1 MEKIQPRL
9 SYLILTLALMF
20 PLVSWAQ
27 FDLASS
33 SHTDITCNNIDEG
46 VTNDGTI
53 TLTFDGASSARGKTV
68 VWWKFNGTAF
78 VALGGGDVPTQINN
92 PAGGGNVGAT
102 SIQARNL
109 GVGYYYAVITGASGE
124 VETSPTFSISK
135 PDPISLVVNTSAT
148 IDPLCIGGSTGQI
161 SVTAYGGLGTYSYA
175 ISTSNGS
182 YTYNDADGIFP
193 GLSDASNPTYHFSV
207 QATSGSNTCT
217 YDYLAGGSL
226 VGTDITETLTDPP
239 ALNLGTVS
247 STNVVCF
254 GESTG
259 TVIMTAASGGTG
271 SKLTYGIA
279 ANTTGT
285 APADGAYSFTNQE
298 NLGSGTTF
306 TGISANT
313 AGQSY
318 FVAVQDEN
326 GCIAKANGAATT
338 VNGPIADL
346 SVGGFIR
353 DNPSTIGGTNGS
365 VQLSG
370 GGATGGTPGYTYKWV
385 KANGDQVGT
394 DPNLTQATA
403 TSGNVPEETYTLTV
417 TDANSCQKTFAQ
429 QTLTDCFDVDE
440 TIINLTGFELGN
452 GSITLLPVVDNSVES
467 YTWGITWNGAA
478 SGPVNPSLVP
488 NTRNKKVTRQTN
500 AAPASPN
507 NNVLSVSDTSEI
519 DVGDVVNIAA
529 GTDLNGV
536 VTVIDKPLSGPNA
549 GKLILSTTHNISNGV
564 DLTFTPLKIL
574 SLGADTYTATI
585 TGTAGGGACSK
596 VIPYVVT
603 QPAPFTITSLTSP
616 KTISGDANDIICKDA
631 DDAYITAAV
640 NGGTSPFNIQ
650 YKYKPTSE
658 AAYSSKYGV
667 FTTAIGSWDDTQFTN
682 GLTSKNLAA
691 GFYSV
696 RIKDYNG
703 VFTNDVEIQI
713 TEPNSGFIMPIVAA
727 TAAVNGAISSN
738 TTALVVDSNVGVIK
752 VGDVVT
758 GKQTNGSTFSR
769 VVSGIVDQQNLVLSS
784 AVNPLEDNTVLT
796 FTNVNTLSLTDVSC
810 FGLGDGKAEFDPDRG
825 NEIDSIKWYKWSGS
839 TKNHLSGYLGLT
851 SVDTLLEGS
860 YTVELTDAFGC
871 VQATNYAINEPEVLS
886 LDETITN
893 VVCPTTSSAKV
904 NGDYSGGSA
913 ASRINVDTNDG
924 TIAVGDVVT
933 GSGISGMVLVTTV
946 HSQLD
951 ISLSAVVTLNDNT
964 DLTFS
969 PPGKISVIVGGA
981 NSNTLNSQFYEYQW
995 DQGGV
1000 LMPLSQVTNTGTSTT
1015 QLTVTEAGN
1024 YTLNVTDFNGCSYTT
1039 KTTQFQ
1045 ETYPVNIPSNI
1056 SVALTTVSGVNAY
1069 GKDSVNVSA
1078 PFCKDGNDGYIL
1090 IDVAGGTPNP
1100 NYGYRYSWYKDG
1112 AATVFASSE
1121 DISDLE
1127 NGVYDVVVTDGNG
1140 CTFQSIDYTI
1150 TSPSSSYHIES
1161 LLTPTPTVLTN
1172 PTCNGDL
1179 GSIAVVI
1186 DDDDDGAHPS
1196 GYTYSWYRG
1205 QAATGS
1211 PFNTTNTKLV
1221 SGLAAGYY
1229 TFEVNDYYGCVKTQ
1243 TYQVEEYPIIVITS
1257 NITELSCPDS
1267 KDAKIEI
1274 EASGGNAVLAT
1285 DYTYSWIKDGDPFP
1299 INAPNT
1305 NTDLLGLDSGVFIVT
1320 VSDQSTTAP
1329 NKAACV
1335 VKDTLTVNYLAGFQ
1349 VEEVITPAPCK
1360 GGTTSAISVDIS
1372 GGTAPYTQQWKLG
1385 GVFVGNGTSLDN
1397 LVDGTYRLIVTDVNN
1412 CTSAPGDFDYAVSA
1426 PTTTYN
1432 LNPAKVVSRT
1442 VLAAP
1447 TETVISPVVCN
1458 GESSGSVEVKFTID
1472 AGHPTDYDYAWY
1484 AGKTATG
1491 PKIENEKVISGISEG
1506 DYTFQVTDENGCVKE
1521 ATYYVQE
1528 YTAMQISSRLRDNVC
1543 GGDQI
1548 GLIEVEANGG
1558 NSLNYDYV
1566 WSKNGTTF
1574 NPADSAWTDTEID
1587 SLASGIY
1594 RIIITDEQGCPID
1607 KVFEITNVP
1616 SIQVFPT
1623 VTNVVCKD
1631 SATGEINVRIT
1642 GGNAPYSQTW
1652 DKYGIYVDDT
1662 TTISRLD
1669 SGTYTLSVV
1678 DALNCPTV
1686 VQDVV
1691 VTEPVTTYTINP
1703 IIADVSCYGS
1713 KDGTINIG
1721 LRPDNGHPF
1730 PFAVNWVKDGE
1741 LFDSDKF
1748 VVKDLN
1754 SGDYQV
1760 SITDPIGCTRYD
1772 SVTVFQ
1778 PDKIFLHPTLDTL
1791 ECFNGTDAKI
1801 TLDPTGGSESYPT
1814 IIWRYNAKDS
1824 PDTITTEDIAFAAT
1838 DLTAG
1843 AHLVTLV
1850 DKKGCTKDSTI
1861 ILYNPPDMVVDPA
1874 ITNVLCQDGSTGVI
1888 TASMVNGNAP
1898 FEYSWVDYGKV
1909 YNTTNTI
1916 DSLAA
1921 GDYYLAV
1928 QDKFFCLSD
1937 TFTIT
1942 VTEPNNR
1949 FNINGDITRITC
1961 RDSSDAQI
1969 LLSIEVLGESTDF
1982 TYEWEKEGVL
1992 ISESQDQIDI
2002 PYGTYTVGATDNFGC
2017 ERSNSFTIENP
2028 DAVNV
2033 TSTQENMVCWGDST
2047 GLIALSPTGGWGNF
2061 RYEWKRDLVPL
2072 PINESFGSALP
2083 AGDYII
2089 DVIDE
2094 GLCETPVYVTLTGPD
2109 TVKFDI
2115 ATTNLTCPG
2124 DKDGT
2129 ITASVTGGTGGYTY
2143 NWAKDGEP
2151 FSQNINLARI
2161 AGGEYEL
2168 IITDDALCEY
2178 SSGIIEITEPQTL
2191 SLEVLSL
2198 KNNLCTTTSNGEF
2211 TIAASG
2217 GTGEYVYRINGGDP
2231 FPNNYYGG
2239 LRGGDQN
2246 IEITDENLCT
2256 YDTTLVVETDYL
2268 LVADFDLE
2276 YDYPYIDWPISL
2288 FDASKGPEIIDWSWD
2303 LGNGALVNEV
2313 NARNTYVSPAP
2324 YPITLKITNAVGC
2337 EAVSTQVL
2345 DVEKGFRV
2353 TVPSAFTPNQDG
2365 LNDYFRPT
2373 LENIVSMYLVIFNK
2387 YGSVVFETNDLD
2399 GEWDGSLN
2407 QIPLP
2412 QDSYLYEITY
2422 EAESGIFRTSR
2433 GKVAMLR

>member
-1 MEKIQPRL
+1 M
-9 SYLILTLALMF
+9 S
-20 PLVSWAQ
+20 PLRTWAQ
-27 FDLASS
+27 FDIASS

-53 TLTFDGASSARGKTV
+53 TINFDGASSARGKTI

-78 VALGGGDVPTQINN
+78 AALAGGDIPTQINN

-124 VETSPTFSISK
+124 VETSPTFSITK

-148 IDPLCIGGSTGQI
+148 VDPLCRGGSTGQI

-259 TVIMTAASGGTG
+259 TVTMTAASGGTG
-271 SKLTYGIA
+271 TKLTYGIA

-326 GCIAKANGAATT
+326 GCIVKANGAATT
-338 VNGPIADL
+338 VNGPSADL
-346 SVGGFIR
+346 AVGGFTR
-353 DNPSTIGGTNGS
+353 DNPTTNGGVNGS

-370 GGATGGTPGYTYKWV
+370 GGATGGTSPYAYRWV
-385 KANGDQVGT
+385 KSNGDQVGT
-394 DPNLTQATA
+394 QANLTQATA
-403 TSGNVPEETYTLTV
+403 TSGNVPEETYTLTI
-417 TDANSCQKTFAQ
+417 TDDNSCQKTFAQ
-429 QTLTDCFDVDE
+429 QTLINCFDVDE
-440 TIINLTGFELGN
+440 TIINLTGFELGD
-452 GSITLLPVVDNSVES
+452 GSVTLLPVVDNSGES
-467 YTWGITWNGAA
+467 YTWGITWNGTA
-478 SGPVNPSLVP
+478 SGPVNPSLTP

-500 AAPASPN
+500 AAPAGPN
-507 NNVLSVSDTSEI
+507 NNVLSLSDTSQI
-519 DVGDVVNIAA
+519 DVGDIVNIAA
-529 GTDLNGV
+529 GTDLAGV
-536 VTVIDKPLSGPNA
+536 VTVIDKPLTGPNA
-549 GKLILSTTHNISNGV
+549 GKIILSTTHNIANGT

-574 SLGADTYTATI
+574 SLGADTYSATI
-585 TGTAGGGACSK
+585 TGTASGGVACTK
-596 VIPYVVT
+596 TIPYVVT

-640 NGGTSPFNIQ
+640 SGGTSPYNIQ
-650 YKYKPTSE
+650 YKYKATSE

-667 FTTAIGSWDDTQFTN
+667 FTTAIGSWDDTHFTN
-682 GLTSKNLAA
+682 GLTSTNLAA

-738 TTALVVDSNVGVIK
+738 TTALVVDNNVGVIK
-752 VGDVVT
+752 AGDIVT
-758 GKQTNGSTFSR
+758 GKQTDGSTFSR
-769 VVSGIVDQQNLVLSS
+769 VVNSLSDQQNLVLSS
-784 AVNPLEDNTVLT
+784 AINPLEDNTVLT

-839 TKNHLSGYLGLT
+839 TKNHLTGYLGLT

-860 YTVELTDAFGC
+860 YTVGLTDAFGC
-871 VQATNYAINEPEVLS
+871 VQSTNFAINEPEVLS

-913 ASRINVDTNDG
+913 AARINVDTNNG

-933 GSGISGMVLVTTV
+933 GTGISGMVLVTTV

-951 ISLSAVVTLNDNT
+951 LTLSAVVTLNDNT

-1000 LMPLSQVTNTGTSTT
+1000 LMPTSQVTNTGTSTT

-1024 YTLNVTDFNGCSYTT
+1024 YTLNVTDFNGCAYTT

-1045 ETYPVNIPSNI
+1045 ETYGVNIPANI
-1056 SVALTTVSGVNAY
+1056 SVALTTVSGVNVY
-1069 GKDSVNVSA
+1069 GKDSINVSA
-1078 PFCKDGNDGYIL
+1078 PFCKDGDDGYIL

-1112 AATVFASSE
+1112 AGTVFASSE
-1121 DISDLE
+1121 DISELQ

-1140 CTFQSIDYTI
+1140 CTFQSADYTI
-1150 TSPSSSYHIES
+1150 TSPASSYHIEA
-1161 LLTPTPTVLTN
+1161 LNTATPTVLTN
-1172 PTCNGDL
+1172 PTCNGDE
-1179 GSIAVVI
+1179 GSIAVII

-1196 GYTYSWYRG
+1196 GYTYSWYTG
-1205 QAATGS
+1205 QAATGT
-1211 PFNTTNTKLV
+1211 PFNTSNTKLV
-1221 SGLAAGYY
+1221 SGLPAGYY

-1243 TYQVEEYPIIVITS
+1243 TYQIEQYPKIVITS
-1257 NITELSCPDS
+1257 NITELSCPTAS
-1267 KDAKIEI
+1267 DAKIEI

-1285 DYTYSWIKDGDPFP
+1285 DYSYSWIKDGDPFP
-1299 INAPNT
+1299 IAGPST
-1305 NTDLLGLDSGVFIVT
+1305 NTDLVGLDSGIFVVT
-1320 VSDQSTTAP
+1320 VSDQPTSAP
-1329 NKAACV
+1329 DKAVCV
-1335 VKDTLTVNYLAGFQ
+1335 VKDTLTVSYLAGFQ
-1349 VEEVITPAPCK
+1349 VTELITPAACK
-1360 GGTTSAISVDIS
+1360 EGGTSTISVSIS
-1372 GGTAPYTQQWKLG
+1372 GGTAPYTQQWKTNPG
-1385 GVFVGNGTSLDN
+1385 GVFVGATATLNDLPNGN
-1397 LVDGTYRLIVTDVNN
+1397 YRLIVTDKNN
-1412 CTSAPGDFDYAVSA
+1412 CTSAPGDFDFAVSA
-1426 PTTTYN
+1426 PTTTFSIN
-1432 LNPAKVVSRT
+1432 APTVVSNT
-1442 VLAAP
+1442 VTAAA
-1447 TETVISPVVCN
+1447 TASVISPVVCN

-1472 AGHPTDYDYAWY
+1472 PGHPTDYDYAWY
-1484 AGKTATG
+1484 AGRTAAG
-1491 PKIENEKVISGISEG
+1491 PKIENEKIISGISEG
-1506 DYTFQVTDENGCVKE
+1506 HYTFQATDENGCVRE

-1528 YTAMQISSRLRDNVC
+1528 YTAMQISSRLSDNIC

-1548 GLIEVEANGG
+1548 GKIEVEANGG

-1607 KVFEITNVP
+1607 KVFEITDVP
-1616 SIQVFPT
+1616 PIQVFPT

-1631 SATGEINVRIT
+1631 SATGEINIRVI
-1642 GGNAPYSQTW
+1642 GGNAPYTQTW
-1652 DKYGIYVDDT
+1652 DKYGVFVDDT
-1662 TTISRLD
+1662 PLITGLD
-1669 SGTYTLSVV
+1669 SGTYTLNVV
-1678 DALNCPTV
+1678 DSLNCPTIV
-1686 VQDVV
+1686 KDVI
-1691 VTEPVTTYTINP
+1691 VTEPTTTYTIGP

-1721 LRPDNGHPF
+1721 LKPDNGHPF
-1730 PFAVNWVKDGE
+1730 PFAVSWIKDGE

-1748 VVKDLN
+1748 VVQDLN
-1754 SGDYQV
+1754 SGSYDV
-1760 SITDPIGCTRYD
+1760 SITDPIGCTRTD
-1772 SVTVFQ
+1772 SVFVNQ
-1778 PDKIFLHPTLDTL
+1778 PDKIFLHPALDTL
-1791 ECFNGTDAKI
+1791 ECYNASDAGI
-1801 TLDPTGGSESYPT
+1801 TLDPTGGSNSYPT

-1838 DLTAG
+1838 GLNAG
-1843 AHLVTLV
+1843 NHLITLV
-1850 DKKGCTKDSTI
+1850 DKKGCVKDSTI
-1861 ILYNPPDMVVDPA
+1861 ILYNPENMLVNPA
-1874 ITNVLCQDGSTGVI
+1874 ITDVLCKDASTGTI

-1898 FEYSWVDYGKV
+1898 FSYTWVEYGKV

-1921 GDYYLAV
+1921 GDYFLAV
-1928 QDKFFCLSD
+1928 QDKYQCLSD
-1937 TFTIT
+1937 TFTIN
-1942 VTEPNNR
+1942 VTEPNNQ

-1961 RDSSDAQI
+1961 RDSSDARI
-1969 LLSIEVLGESTDF
+1969 MLSIDVLGESTDF
-1982 TYEWEKEGVL
+1982 TYEWDKEGVPL
-1992 ISESQDQIDI
+1992 SESRDLIDI
-2002 PYGTYTVGATDNFGC
+2002 TAGTYTIGATDNFGC
-2017 ERSNSFTIENP
+2017 LRSNSFTVANP

-2033 TSTQENMVCWGDST
+2033 TSTQENMRCWGDST

-2061 RYEWKRDLVPL
+2061 SYEWKRDLVPL
-2072 PINESFGSALP
+2072 PISESFGNALP

-2094 GLCETPVYVTLTGPD
+2094 GLCETPVYITLTGPD
-2109 TVKFDI
+2109 SVNFNTRS
-2115 ATTNLTCPG
+2115 TNLTCAG
-2124 DKDGT
+2124 DRDGA
-2129 ITASVTGGTGGYTY
+2129 ISVSVTGGTGTLTY
-2143 NWAKDGEP
+2143 NWAKDGDP
-2151 FSQNINLARI
+2151 YSQNINLTRLT
-2161 AGGEYEL
+2161 GGNFEL
-2168 IITDDALCEY
+2168 IITDESLCEY
-2178 SSGIIEITEPQTL
+2178 SSGIIEITEPEVI

-2198 KNNLCTTTSNGEF
+2198 KNNLCTTTNNGEF
-2211 TIAASG
+2211 SVAAKG
-2217 GTGEYVYRINGGDP
+2217 GTGEYLYRINDGDP
-2231 FPNNYYGG
+2231 FPNNTYGG
-2239 LRGGDQN
+2239 LKGGDQI
-2246 IEITDENLCT
+2246 IEVTDENKCT

-2268 LVADFDLE
+2268 LVSDFDID

-2288 FDASKGPEIIDWSWD
+2288 FDDSKGPEIINWSWD
-2303 LGNGALVNEV
+2303 LGNGAVVDEV
-2313 NARNTYVSPAP
+2313 NARNTYVTPGS
-2324 YPITLKITNAVGC
+2324 YPITLKITNSVGC
-2337 EAVSTQVL
+2337 EAINTKIL

-2353 TVPSAFTPNQDG
+2353 IVPSAFTPNQDG

-2373 LENIVSMYLVIFNK
+2373 LENIVSMYLVIYNK
-2387 YGSVVFETNDLD
+2387 YGSVVYETQDLD

-2407 QIPLP
+2407 LIPLP

-2422 EAESGIFRTSR
+2422 EAESGIFRTDR

>member
-1 MEKIQPRL
+1 MESIQRRL
-9 SYLILTLALMF
+9 SYFILTFALVS
-20 PLVSWAQ
+20 PLISWAQ

-33 SHTDITCNNIDEG
+33 AHTDITCNNIDEG
-46 VTNDGTI
+46 ITNDGTI
-53 TLTFDGASSARGKTV
+53 TLTFDAASSARGKTV
-68 VWWKFNGTAF
+68 VWWKFNGTAYA
-78 VALGGGDVPTQINN
+78 ALTGGSVPTAVNN
-92 PAGGGNVGAT
+92 PAGGGNVGGT

-124 VETSPTFSISK
+124 VETSPTFSITK

-148 IDPLCIGGSTGQI
+148 IDPLCIGGTTGQI

-175 ISTSNGS
+175 VSTSNGS
-182 YTYNDADGIFP
+182 YTYNDADGIFT

-207 QATSGSNTCT
+207 RATDGTNVCT
-217 YDYLAGGSL
+217 YDYAAGGTLS
-226 VGTDITETLTDPP
+226 GTDITETLTDPG
-239 ALNLGTVS
+239 AITLGTVS

-271 SKLTYGIA
+271 TLTYGIA
-279 ANTTGT
+279 SNTTGT
-285 APADGAYSFTNQE
+285 APADGSYSFTNT
-298 NLGSGTTF
+298 GSGTTF

-313 AGQSY
+313 AGNSY
-318 FVAVQDEN
+318 FVAVQDDN
-326 GCIAKANGAATT
+326 GCITKSNGASTT
-338 VNGPIADL
+338 VTGPGTDL
-346 SVGGFIR
+346 AVGGFTR
-353 DNPSTIGGTNGS
+353 DNPSSIGGVDGS

-370 GGATGGTPGYTYKWV
+370 GGVTGGTSGYTYSWV
-385 KANGDQVGT
+385 KSNGDVVGT
-394 DPNLTQATA
+394 SANLTTATA
-403 TSGNVPEETYTLTV
+403 TSGTVPREIYTLTV

-429 QTLTDCFDVDE
+429 QTLSDCFDVDE
-440 TIINLTGFELGN
+440 TIINLTGFELGD
-452 GSITLLPVVDNSVES
+452 GSVTLLPVVDNSNES
-467 YTWGITWNGAA
+467 YTWGITWNGTA
-478 SGPVNPSLVP
+478 SGPVNPSLTP
-488 NTRNKKVTRQTN
+488 NTRNLLVTRRTN

-507 NNVLSVSDTSEI
+507 DNVLSVSDTSKI
-519 DVGDVVNIAA
+519 DVGDIVNIAS
-529 GTDLNGV
+529 GTDLVGV

-549 GKLILSTTHNISNGV
+549 GKLILSTPHNISTGV

-585 TGTAGGGACSK
+585 TGTPSGGGACTK

-603 QPAPFTITSLTSP
+603 QPANFFITTLSSP
-616 KTISGDANDIICKDA
+616 KTFSGDANDIICKDA

-640 NGGTSPFNIQ
+640 DGGTSPYNIQ
-650 YKYKPTSE
+650 YKYKATSA

-667 FTTAIGSWDDTQFTN
+667 FTTAIGSWDNTHFTS
-682 GLTSKNLAA
+682 GLTSTNLAA

-703 VFTNDVEIQI
+703 VFTDDVEIEI

-738 TTALVVDSNVGVIK
+738 TTALVVDTNVGVIK
-752 VGDVVT
+752 AGDVVT
-758 GKQTNGSTFSR
+758 GKQTDGSTFSR
-769 VVSGIVDQQNLVLSS
+769 VVVSLGDQQNLVLNT
-784 AVNPLEDNTVLT
+784 AINPLEDNTVLT
-796 FTNVNTLSLTDVSC
+796 FTNENTLSLTDVSC

-839 TKNHLSGYLGLT
+839 TKNHLTGYLGLT

-860 YTVELTDAFGC
+860 YTVELRDAFGC

-893 VVCPTTSSAKV
+893 VVCPVSSSADV
-904 NGDYSGGSA
+904 VTSTGNTA
-913 ASRINVDTNDG
+913 LVLNNNVG
-924 TIAVGDVVT
+924 TIAVGDVIT
-933 GSGISGMVLVTTV
+933 GTGISGMVIVTAIADQNNITV
-946 HSQLD
+946 STN
-951 ISLSAVVTLNDNT
+951 ITASGN
-964 DLTFS
+964 LTFD
-969 PPGKISVIVGGA
+969 PPGKISVVVGGA

-1000 LMPLSQVTNTGTSTT
+1000 LMPISQVKNTGTSTT
-1015 QLTVTEAGN
+1015 ELTVTEAGN
-1024 YTLNVTDFNGCSYTT
+1024 YTLNVTDFNGCAYTT
-1039 KTTQFQ
+1039 QTTQFQ

-1056 SVALTTVSGVNAY
+1056 SVALTTVSGVNAV

-1078 PFCKDGNDGYIL
+1078 PFCKDGDDGYIL

-1112 AATVFASSE
+1112 AGSVFASSE
-1121 DISDLE
+1121 DISDLQ

-1150 TSPSSSYHIES
+1150 ASPTSSYHIEN
-1161 LLTPTPTVLTN
+1161 LTTPTPSVLTN

-1179 GSIAVVI
+1179 GSIAVII
-1186 DDDDDGAHPS
+1186 DDDDDGVHPS
-1196 GYTYSWYRG
+1196 GYTYNWYTG

-1211 PFNTTNTKLV
+1211 PFNTENTKLV
-1221 SGLAAGYY
+1221 SSLAAGYY

-1243 TYQVEEYPIIVITS
+1243 TYQVEQYPIIVITS
-1257 NITELSCPDS
+1257 NVTELSCPDS
-1267 KDAKIEI
+1267 GDAQIEI

-1285 DYTYSWIKDGDPFP
+1285 DYTYSWVKDGDPFP
-1299 INAPNT
+1299 INAPST
-1305 NTDLLGLDSGVFIVT
+1305 NTDLVGLDSGVFIVT

-1349 VEEVITPAPCK
+1349 VAEAITPAACQ

-1385 GVFVGNGTSLDN
+1385 GVFVGNGTTLDN
-1397 LVDGTYRLIVTDVNN
+1397 LSDGTYQLIVTDVNN
-1412 CTSAPGDFDYAVSA
+1412 CTSAAGDFDYAVSA
-1426 PTTTYN
+1426 PTTTFS
-1432 LNPAKVVSRT
+1432 LNAPTVVSRT

-1447 TETVISPVVCN
+1447 TATVISPVVCN
-1458 GESSGSVEVKFTID
+1458 GESTGSVEVKFTID

-1491 PKIENEKVISGISEG
+1491 TRIENEKIISGISEG
-1506 DYTFQVTDENGCVKE
+1506 DYTFQVTDENGCMKE

-1528 YTAMQISSRLRDNVC
+1528 YTAMQISSRLSDNIC

-1548 GLIEVEANGG
+1548 GNIEVEANGG
-1558 NSLNYDYV
+1558 NSLNYDYQ
-1566 WSKNGTTF
+1566 WSKNGTNF

-1594 RIIITDEQGCPID
+1594 RIIITDEQGCPIN
-1607 KVFEITNVP
+1607 KTFEITDVP
-1616 SIQVFPT
+1616 EIQVFPT

-1631 SATGEINVRIT
+1631 SATGKINVRIT
-1642 GGNAPYSQTW
+1642 GGNAPYTQTW
-1652 DKYGIYVDDT
+1652 DKYGIYVDDS

-1669 SGTYTLSVV
+1669 SGTYTLNVV
-1678 DALNCPTV
+1678 DSLNCPTIV
-1686 VQDVV
+1686 ENVI
-1691 VTEPVTTYTINP
+1691 VTEPTTTYTIGP

-1730 PFAVNWVKDGE
+1730 PFAVSWVKDGE

-1748 VVKDLN
+1748 VVQDLN

-1801 TLDPTGGSESYPT
+1801 TLDPTGGSESFPT
-1814 IIWRYNAKDS
+1814 IIWRYNAKDG
-1824 PDTITTEDIAFAAT
+1824 PDTVTTDDIAFAAT

-1843 AHLVTLV
+1843 NHLVTLV
-1850 DKKGCTKDSTI
+1850 DRKGCVKDSTI
-1861 ILYNPPDMVVDPA
+1861 ILYNPPNMVVDPA
-1874 ITNVLCQDGSTGVI
+1874 ITNVLCKDASTGSI
-1888 TASMVNGNAP
+1888 TASMINGNAP

-1909 YNTTNTI
+1909 YNTTATI

-1921 GDYYLAV
+1921 GDYFLAA
-1928 QDKFFCLSD
+1928 QDRYMCLSD
-1937 TFTIT
+1937 TFTIN
-1942 VTEPNNR
+1942 VTEPNNQ
-1949 FNINGDITRITC
+1949 FNINGDLTRITC

-1982 TYEWEKEGVL
+1982 TYEWEKEGTA
-1992 ISESQDQIDI
+1992 ISESKDQIDI
-2002 PYGTYTVGATDNFGC
+2002 TYGTYTVGVTDNFGC
-2017 ERSNSFTIENP
+2017 LRSNSFTIDNP

-2061 RYEWKRDLVPL
+2061 TYEWKRNLVRL
-2072 PINESFGSALP
+2072 PISESFGNALP

-2094 GLCETPVYVTLTGPD
+2094 GLCETPVYITLTGPD

-2124 DKDGT
+2124 DRDGT
-2129 ITASVTGGTGGYTY
+2129 ITASVTGGTGSYTY
-2143 NWAKDGEP
+2143 NWAKDGDP
-2151 FSQNINLARI
+2151 YSQNINLTRI
-2161 AGGEYEL
+2161 LGGEYEL
-2168 IITDDALCEY
+2168 IITDEALCEY

-2211 TIAASG
+2211 TVAASG
-2217 GTGEYVYRINGGDP
+2217 GTGEYIYRINGGDP

-2239 LRGGDQN
+2239 LKGGDQN
-2246 IEITDENLCT
+2246 IEITDENLCSF
-2256 YDTTLVVETDYL
+2256 DTTLVVETDYL
-2268 LVADFDLE
+2268 LVADFNLE

-2288 FDASKGPEIIDWSWD
+2288 FDDSKGPEIIDWSWD
-2303 LGNGALVNEV
+2303 LGNGAVVDEV
-2313 NARNTYVSPAP
+2313 NARNTYVSPAA

-2337 EAVSTQVL
+2337 EAVNTQIL

-2353 TVPSAFTPNQDG
+2353 AMPSAFTPNLDG

-2387 YGSVVFETNDLD
+2387 YGSVVFETKDLD